1 MSDSVPILHATVS
14 PTMKILGVA
23 VGACLLVIALAMN
36 AHAAGP
42 TTPTPAP
49 GSELSESEVRALQG
63 PKGLSP
69 REAIKR
75 FTVADGLEV
84 RLVASEPLVRQPVSI
99 SFDDRGRLWV
109 LQYLQYPVPEG
120 LKPVAVDEYL
130 RTKYDR
136 RPDPPPKGPKGRDR
150 ITILE
155 DTDGDGVIDHS
166 KDFVADLNLA
176 SGFAIGYGGVF
187 VAQPPYLLFYR
198 DANGDDVPDGDPEVL
213 LTGFGMEDA
222 HAFANSLTWGPDG
235 WLYGAQ
241 GSTVSANIRGI
252 EFQQGI
258 WRYHPKTKKF
268 ELFAEGGGNTWGIDF
283 DRFGNLLAGGNT
295 LEPLCHHVQGAYYV
309 KGFGK
314 HGPLHNP
321 YSFGYFQPV
330 EHKGPFGGGLTGG
343 NVIYQGAAFP
353 ERFNNVCICPN
364 IRQNAVRWYPFETK
378 GTTFATLRGGD
389 FLVSSDPWFRP
400 VDLSVGPDGAVYV
413 ADWYDI
419 HLSHASPVNRSQWYM
434 PSREDGRIWRV
445 AVKGSNPDFKLHQPL
460 EKQSSLEL
468 VKLLDHPNSFPRR
481 ELWPILGERHD
492 RDLIPVLEKRFR
504 AATDEVKA
512 LEALWALYLS
522 GGFDNASSHDTT
534 ASDDTLVKHALGHPT
549 QSVRAW
555 TVRLL
560 GDTCQVTPEIAA
572 AFRQMAQSDSSPVV
586 RSQLAAT
593 AKRLSGMQALPII
606 ARLLSHD
613 EDVTDPHIPL
623 MIWWAIES
631 KAITDREEVLG
642 LFANPRSWHKPL
654 AREVVVERLAR
665 RYLAADDRGGYSACA
680 WLLDHAPTPAD
691 TERLVAGME
700 TQLAGRRFDH
710 VPSELTASLGKL
722 ADSGQP
728 SLAALCLVL
737 RLGRPEVWPK
747 LAAVA
752 KNRSAP
758 ETDRIKA
765 IRALAEAGPP
775 TGADDLLMLLEPR
788 EKDAVVDAT
797 LTALGQFHAD
807 SLGTRL
813 LERWSGL
820 SAKRRDRVVDALVSR
835 RAWTHQLLAAA
846 AAGRVDPKIVSIDQ
860 VRHMLLHGD
869 PVIAREVAA
878 RWGSIRS
885 TTPREKQGRI
895 NAISIVLT
903 KGPGH
908 ANEGHVLFTKHCALC
923 HRLFGEGNQ
932 VGPDLTAADRK
943 NLRVLLPNVV
953 DPSAVIRPEYR
964 AYNVVLHDGRIL
976 AGLLADSN
984 AETLTVLDAKNQ
996 RTVVKRADVEE
1007 LRSSELSLM
1016 PEDVLTPLNNQEI
1029 RDLFAY
1035 LRSK

>member
-1 MSDSVPILHATVS
+1 VPIAKVRF
-14 PTMKILGVA
+14 PAAWQFAG
-23 VGACLLVIALAMN
+23 LLIALGATTVM
-36 AHAAGP
+36 AAGVP
-42 TTPTPAP
+42 ATPSVP
-49 GSELSESEVRALQG
+49 GSELNEHEVRALQG
-63 PKGLSP
+63 PKALTP
-69 REAIKR
+69 QEAIKR

-84 RLVASEPLVRQPVSI
+84 RLVASEPFVRQPVSI
-99 SFDDRGRLWV
+99 TFDDRGRLWV

-155 DTDGDGVIDHS
+155 DTDGDGVMDHA
-166 KDFVADLNLA
+166 KDFVGGLNLA

-198 DANGDDVPDGDPEVL
+198 DANRDDVADGDPEVL

-241 GSTVSANIRGI
+241 GSTVTANIRGI

-283 DRFGNLLAGGNT
+283 DRFGNLFAGGNT
-295 LEPLCHHVQGAYYV
+295 LEPLCHHAQGAYYV

-343 NVIYQGAAFP
+343 NVVYQGAALP
-353 ERFNNVCICPN
+353 ERFNNVSICPN

-378 GTTFATLRGGD
+378 GTTFATRQGGD

-400 VDLSVGPDGAVYV
+400 VDLTVGPDGAVYV

-434 PSREDGRIWRV
+434 PSRDDGRIWRV
-445 AVKGSNPDFKLHQPL
+445 AVKGSKPDFKRREKLSQPL
-460 EKQSSLEL
+460 EKQSSADL
-468 VKLLDHPNSFPRR
+468 VKLLDDPSASRRR
-481 ELWPILGERHD
+481 ELWLVLGERHD
-492 RDLIPVLEKRFR
+492 RNLIPLLEKRFR

-512 LEALWALYLS
+512 LESLWALYES
-522 GGFDNASSHDTT
+522 GGLDNAFSEDRASSDT
-534 ASDDTLVKHALGHPT
+534 SLVKFALAHPG
-549 QSVRAW
+549 QSIRAW

-560 GDTCQVTPEIAA
+560 GDTCQVSPGILAE
-572 AFRQMAQSDSSPVV
+572 FRQMAASDPSPVV

-593 AKRLSGMQALPII
+593 AKRLSGVQALPIV
-606 ARLLSHD
+606 AQLLIHD
-613 EDVTDPHIPL
+613 EDAKDPHIPL

-631 KAITDREEVLG
+631 KAISDRDQVLG
-642 LFANPRSWHKPL
+642 LLADPKIWQRPL
-654 AREVVVERLAR
+654 VRDVMVERLAR
-665 RYLAADDRGGYSACA
+665 RYLAAADKRGYAACA
-680 WLLDHAPTPAD
+680 WLLDHAPTSAD
-691 TERLVAGME
+691 RERIVAGME

-710 VPSELTASLGKL
+710 VPPELMASLGKL
-722 ADSGQP
+722 AKSGQP
-728 SLAALCLVL
+728 SLASLCLVV
-737 RLGRPEVWPK
+737 RLGRTEVWPK
-747 LAAVA
+747 LVAVA
-752 KNRSAP
+752 KNRSASQA
-758 ETDRIKA
+758 DRIKA
-765 IRALAEAGPP
+765 IHALAEAGPP
-775 TGADDLLMLLEPR
+775 TCADELLALLDPHER
-788 EKDAVVDAT
+788 DVIVETA
-797 LTALGQFHAD
+797 LTALGQFHSD

-813 LERWSGL
+813 LERWPAL
-820 SAKRRDRVVDALVSR
+820 SPKRRDRVLDALVSR
-835 RAWTHQLLAAA
+835 RTWTHQLLAAV
-846 AAGRVDPKIVSIDQ
+846 AAGRVDSKIVSIDQ

-869 PVIAREVAA
+869 PAIAREVAA
-878 RWGSIRS
+878 RWGSVRS
-885 TTPREKQGRI
+885 TTPFEKQGRI

-908 ANEGHVLFTKHCALC
+908 ATEGHALFTKHCAIC
-923 HRLFGEGNQ
+923 HRLYGEGNQ

-943 NLRVLLPNVV
+943 DLRVLLPNVV

-984 AETLTVLDAKNQ
+984 NETLTVLDAKNQ
-996 RTVVKRADVEE
+996 RTVVKRSDVEE
-1007 LRSSELSLM
+1007 MRSSELSLM
-1016 PEDVLTPLNNQEI
+1016 PENVLTPLNNQEI

-1035 LRSK
+1035 LRSR

>member
-1 MSDSVPILHATVS
+1 MRGLPRHPARIARSQPV
-14 PTMKILGVA
+14 VA
-23 VGACLLVIALAMN
+23 AIALTI
-36 AHAAGP
+36 AALSKLAAADV
-42 TTPTPAP
+42 PAP
-49 GSELSESEVRALQG
+49 KPESALSESEVRALQG
-63 PKGLSP
+63 PKALSP
-69 REAIKR
+69 REAIKK

-120 LKPVAVDEYL
+120 LTPVAVDEYL

-150 ITILE
+150 LTILE
-155 DTDGDGVIDHS
+155 DTDGDGVMDHA
-166 KDFVADLNLA
+166 KDFIGGLNLA

-187 VAQPPYLLFYR
+187 IVQSPYLLFYP
-198 DANGDDVPDGDPEVL
+198 DANGDDVPDGAPEVL

-283 DRFGNLLAGGNT
+283 DRFGNLFAGGNT

-343 NVIYQGAAFP
+343 NVVYQGAAFP
-353 ERFNNVCICPN
+353 ERFDNVCIAPN

-378 GTTFATLRGGD
+378 GSTFATRQGGD

-400 VDLSVGPDGAVYV
+400 VDMTVGPDGALYV

-445 AVKGSNPDFKLHQPL
+445 AAKEAKPSNQSLASAKSPVGKLPDKL
-460 EKQSSLEL
+460 SASDL
-468 VKLLDHPNSFPRR
+468 VALLDHPNSFQRR
-481 ELWPILGERHD
+481 ELWPLLGAHPD
-492 RDLIPVLEKRFR
+492 RKLIPAFKERF
-504 AATDEVKA
+504 ASSTDEVKA
-512 LEALWALYLS
+512 LEALWAVYLC
-522 GGFDNASSHDTT
+522 GGFDDAFVEQAFSHP
-534 ASDDTLVKHALGHPT
+534 G
-549 QSVRAW
+549 QSIRAW
-555 TVRLL
+555 TIRLLADKCDVSDVLLQEFVRL
-560 GDTCQVTPEIAA
+560 AK
-572 AFRQMAQSDSSPVV
+572 SDPSCVV
-586 RSQLAAT
+586 RSQLACS
-593 AKRLSGMQALPII
+593 AKRLPGRQGLPIVAELI
-606 ARLLSHD
+606 QHD
-613 EDVTDPHIPL
+613 EDVRDPHVPL
-623 MIWWAIES
+623 LIWWAIES
-631 KAITDREEVLG
+631 KAVSDRDAVLA
-642 LFANPRSWHKPL
+642 LLKSPETWRSPIVRDVL
-654 AREVVVERLAR
+654 IERLAR
-665 RYLAADDRGGYSACA
+665 RYLAAGENGGYAACA
-680 WLLDHAPTPAD
+680 WLLDHAPAPSD
-691 TERLVAGME
+691 TERVVAGME
-700 TQLAGRRFDH
+700 TQLAGRRFDR
-710 VPSELTASLGKL
+710 VPPELAASLRMFTQNGT
-722 ADSGQP
+722 P
-728 SLAALCLVL
+728 SVATLCLAL
-737 RLGRPEVWPK
+737 RLGNAEVWPN
-747 LAAVA
+747 LASLA
-752 KNRSAP
+752 KNRGAP
-758 ETDRIKA
+758 QADRVKA

-775 TGADDLLMLLEPR
+775 TAAHELLPL
-788 EKDAVVDAT
+788 VDAREPDAIAEAV
-797 LTALGQFHAD
+797 LTALGQFKEE

-813 LERWSGL
+813 LEHWSEL
-820 SAKRRDRVVDALVSR
+820 SAKRRDRVIDALVSR
-835 RAWTHQLLAAA
+835 RSWTHQLLAAV

-860 VRHMLLHGD
+860 VRRMQLHGD
-869 PVIAREVAA
+869 PGIARDVTG
-878 RWGSIRS
+878 RWGSIRTS
-885 TTPREKQGRI
+885 TPREKQGRI
-895 NAISIVLT
+895 NAISILLT
-903 KGPGH
+903 KGSGHPQDGH
-908 ANEGHVLFTKHCALC
+908 ALFAKHCAIC
-923 HRLFGEGNQ
+923 HRLYGEGNQ

-943 NLRVLLPNVV
+943 DLRVLLPNVV
-953 DPSAVIRPEYR
+953 DPSAVIRPEFR

-984 AETLTVLDAKNQ
+984 SETITVLDAKNQ
-996 RTVVKRADVEE
+996 RTVIKRTDVEE
-1007 LRSSELSLM
+1007 LRPSEISLM
-1016 PEDVLTPLNNQEI
+1016 PENVLAPLNNQEI

>member
-1 MSDSVPILHATVS
+1 VRGLPRHPARIARSQPV
-14 PTMKILGVA
+14 VA
-23 VGACLLVIALAMN
+23 AIALTI
-36 AHAAGP
+36 AALSKLAAADV
-42 TTPTPAP
+42 PAP
-49 GSELSESEVRALQG
+49 KPESALSESEVRALQG
-63 PKGLSP
+63 PKALSP
-69 REAIKR
+69 REAIKK

-120 LKPVAVDEYL
+120 LTPVAVDEYL

-150 ITILE
+150 LTILE
-155 DTDGDGVIDHS
+155 DTDGDGVMDHA
-166 KDFVADLNLA
+166 KDFIGGLNLA

-187 VAQPPYLLFYR
+187 IVQSPYLLFYP
-198 DANGDDVPDGDPEVL
+198 DANGDDVPDGAPEVL

-283 DRFGNLLAGGNT
+283 DRFGNLFAGGNT

-343 NVIYQGAAFP
+343 NVVYQGAAFP
-353 ERFNNVCICPN
+353 ERFDNVCIAPN

-378 GTTFATLRGGD
+378 GSTFATRQGGD

-400 VDLSVGPDGAVYV
+400 VDMTVGPDGALYV

-445 AVKGSNPDFKLHQPL
+445 AAKEAKPSNQSLASAKSPVGKLPDKL
-460 EKQSSLEL
+460 SASDL
-468 VKLLDHPNSFPRR
+468 VALLDHPNSFQRR
-481 ELWPILGERHD
+481 ELWPLLGAHPD
-492 RDLIPVLEKRFR
+492 RKLIPAFKERF
-504 AATDEVKA
+504 ASSTDEVKA
-512 LEALWALYLS
+512 LEALWAVYLC
-522 GGFDNASSHDTT
+522 GGFDDAFVEQAFSHP
-534 ASDDTLVKHALGHPT
+534 G
-549 QSVRAW
+549 QSIRAW
-555 TVRLL
+555 TIRLLADKCDVSDVLLQEFVRL
-560 GDTCQVTPEIAA
+560 AK
-572 AFRQMAQSDSSPVV
+572 SDPSCVV
-586 RSQLAAT
+586 RSQLACS
-593 AKRLSGMQALPII
+593 AKRLPGRQGLPIVAELI
-606 ARLLSHD
+606 QHD
-613 EDVTDPHIPL
+613 EDVRDPHVPL
-623 MIWWAIES
+623 LIWWAIES
-631 KAITDREEVLG
+631 KAVSDRDAVLA
-642 LFANPRSWHKPL
+642 LLKSPETWRSPIVRDVL
-654 AREVVVERLAR
+654 IERLAR
-665 RYLAADDRGGYSACA
+665 RYLAAGENGGYAACA
-680 WLLDHAPTPAD
+680 WLLDHAPAPSD
-691 TERLVAGME
+691 TERVVAGME
-700 TQLAGRRFDH
+700 TQLAGRRFDR
-710 VPSELTASLGKL
+710 VPPELAASLRMFTQNGT
-722 ADSGQP
+722 P
-728 SLAALCLVL
+728 SVATLCLAL
-737 RLGRPEVWPK
+737 RLGNAEVWPN
-747 LAAVA
+747 LASLA
-752 KNRSAP
+752 KNRGAP
-758 ETDRIKA
+758 QADRVKA

-775 TGADDLLMLLEPR
+775 TAAHELLPL
-788 EKDAVVDAT
+788 VDAREPDAIAEAV
-797 LTALGQFHAD
+797 LTALGQFKEE

-813 LERWSGL
+813 LEHWSEL
-820 SAKRRDRVVDALVSR
+820 SAKRRDRVIDALVSR
-835 RAWTHQLLAAA
+835 RSWTHQLLAAV

-860 VRHMLLHGD
+860 VRRMQLHGD
-869 PVIAREVAA
+869 PGIARDVTG
-878 RWGSIRS
+878 RWGSIRTS
-885 TTPREKQGRI
+885 TPREKQGRI
-895 NAISIVLT
+895 NAISILLT
-903 KGPGH
+903 KGSGHPQDGH
-908 ANEGHVLFTKHCALC
+908 ALFAKHCAIC
-923 HRLFGEGNQ
+923 HRLYGEGNQ

-943 NLRVLLPNVV
+943 DLRVLLPNVV
-953 DPSAVIRPEYR
+953 DPSAVIRPEFR

-984 AETLTVLDAKNQ
+984 SETITVLDAKNQ
-996 RTVVKRADVEE
+996 RTVIKRTDVEE
-1007 LRSSELSLM
+1007 LRPSEISLM
-1016 PEDVLTPLNNQEI
+1016 PENVLAPLNNQEI

>member
-1 MSDSVPILHATVS
+1 M
-14 PTMKILGVA
+14 
-23 VGACLLVIALAMN
+23 VGASGAW
-36 AHAAGP
+36 AADA
-42 TTPTPAP
+42 PA
-49 GSELSESEVRALQG
+49 SEPKLSEGEVRALQG
-63 PKGLSP
+63 PKALTP
-69 REAIKR
+69 AEAIKR

-84 RLVASEPLVRQPVSI
+84 RLVASEPLVRQPISI

-150 ITILE
+150 VTILE
-155 DTDGDGVIDHS
+155 DTNGDGVMDHA
-166 KDFVADLNLA
+166 KDFLTGLNLA
-176 SGFAIGYGGVF
+176 SGMALGYGGVF
-187 VAQPPYLLFYR
+187 IAQPPYLLFYR

-241 GSTVSANIRGI
+241 GSTVTANIRGI

-258 WRYHPKTKKF
+258 WRYHPRTKKF

-283 DRFGNLLAGGNT
+283 DRFGNLFAGGNT

-343 NVIYQGAAFP
+343 CVIYQSAALP
-353 ERFNNVCICPN
+353 KRFNNVCIAPN

-378 GTTFATLRGGD
+378 ESTFATRQGGD
-389 FLVSSDPWFRP
+389 FLISSDPWFRP
-400 VDLSVGPDGAVYV
+400 VDMLVGPDGAVYV

-434 PSREDGRIWRV
+434 PSRDDGRIWRV
-445 AVKGSNPDFKLHQPL
+445 SAKGAKPATLPGSAARSQPL
-460 EKQSSLEL
+460 GKPPDQLSANDI
-468 VKLLDHPNSFPRR
+468 VGLLDYPNAWQRR
-481 ELWPILGERHD
+481 ELWPILGKRP
-492 RDLIPVLEKRFR
+492 RPKLVPVLRERFDS
-504 AATDEVKA
+504 ANDEIKS

-522 GGFDNASSHDTT
+522 GGFGDAFALRALSHP
-534 ASDDTLVKHALGHPT
+534 G
-549 QSVRAW
+549 QSIRAW

-560 GDTCQVTPEIAA
+560 CDACRVSDTLAA
-572 AFRQMAQSDSSPVV
+572 ALARLAKTDPSPVV
-586 RSQLAAT
+586 RSQLAAS
-593 AKRLSGMQALPII
+593 AKRLPATQSLPIVAQLI
-606 ARLLSHD
+606 RHD
-613 EDVTDPHIPL
+613 EDVRDLHIPL
-623 MIWWAIES
+623 LIWWTIES
-631 KAITDREEVLG
+631 KAVSDRDAVLA
-642 LFANPRSWHKPL
+642 LFDSPKTWQRPL
-654 AREVVVERLAR
+654 VRDFLIERLAR
-665 RYLAADDRGGYSACA
+665 RYLAAGDQGGYSACA

-691 TERLVAGME
+691 TERIVAGME
-700 TQLAGRRFDH
+700 TQLAGRKLDR
-710 VPSELTASLGKL
+710 VPPTLVASLKKL
-722 ADSGQP
+722 ADRPNP
-728 SLAALCLVL
+728 STSALCLVL
-737 RLGRPEVWPK
+737 RMGGAEAWPK
-747 LAAVA
+747 L
-752 KNRSAP
+752 SARVKDP
-758 ETDRIKA
+758 KQPLVERLKA
-765 IRALAEAGPP
+765 IHAIADASPPGSAAE
-775 TGADDLLMLLEPR
+775 LLSLVTPR
-788 EKDAVVDAT
+788 EPDAIVDAA
-797 LTALGQFHAD
+797 LTALGQFHED
-807 SLGTRL
+807 SIGARL
-813 LERWSGL
+813 LERWHGL
-820 SAKRRDRVVDALVSR
+820 SAKRRDRAIDALVSR
-835 RAWTHQLLAAA
+835 KTWTHQLLAAVA
-846 AAGRVDPKIVSIDQ
+846 GGRVDPIIVSVDQ

-869 PVIAREVAA
+869 PAIAREVTA
-878 RWGSIRS
+878 RWGSIRA

-895 NAISIVLT
+895 NAISILLT

-908 ANEGHVLFTKHCALC
+908 SLNGHVLFTKHCAIC
-923 HRLFGEGNQ
+923 HRLYGEGNQ
-932 VGPDLTAADRK
+932 IGPDLTAADRK
-943 NLRVLLPNVV
+943 DLRVLLPNVV
-953 DPSAVIRPEYR
+953 DPSAVIRPEFR

-984 AETLTVLDAKNQ
+984 NEILTVLDAKNQ

-1007 LRSSELSLM
+1007 LKPSEQSLM
-1016 PEDVLTPLNNQEI
+1016 PENVLAPLDNQEI

>member
-1 MSDSVPILHATVS
+1 MMLQSRPIFCSAMSSTKPLMRRLAGAGLLTVILATNIRA
-14 PTMKILGVA
+14 TDA
-23 VGACLLVIALAMN
+23 
-36 AHAAGP
+36 
-42 TTPTPAP
+42 PTPA
-49 GSELSESEVRALQG
+49 GELSESEVRALQG
-63 PKGLSP
+63 PKALSP
-69 REAIKR
+69 SEAIKR
-75 FTVADGLEV
+75 FTIADGLEV

-109 LQYLQYPVPEG
+109 LQYLQYPVPQG

-155 DTDGDGVIDHS
+155 DTDGDGVMDHS
-166 KDFVADLNLA
+166 KDFVAGLNLA
-176 SGFAIGYGGVF
+176 SGFALGYGGVF

-283 DRFGNLLAGGNT
+283 DRFGNLFAGGNT

-353 ERFNNVCICPN
+353 ERFNDVCIAPN

-378 GTTFATLRGGD
+378 GTTFATRQGGD

-400 VDLSVGPDGAVYV
+400 VDLLVGPEGAVYV

-434 PSREDGRIWRV
+434 PSRDDGRIWRV
-445 AVKGSNPDFKLHQPL
+445 AAKGAKPPSHSRATGTSLPL
-460 EKQSSLEL
+460 GKPLQKMSPTEL
-468 VKLLDHPNSFPRR
+468 VGLLDHPNAWQRR
-481 ELWPILGERHD
+481 ELWQILGEREDHA
-492 RDLIPVLEKRFR
+492 LVPALEERFASAR
-504 AATDEVKA
+504 DEVKA
-512 LEALWALYLS
+512 LEALWAIYLS
-522 GGFDNASSHDTT
+522 GGL
-534 ASDDTLVKHALGHPT
+534 DDAFAERALAHPG

-560 GDTCQVTPEIAA
+560 ADKCAV
-572 AFRQMAQSDSSPVV
+572 SDQLSGELVRLAKSDPSAVV
-586 RSQLAAT
+586 RSQLACS
-593 AKRLSGMQALPII
+593 AKRLPGKQGLAIVAELIQ
-606 ARLLSHD
+606 HG
-613 EDVTDPHIPL
+613 EDAHDPHIPL
-623 MIWWAIES
+623 LIWWAIES
-631 KAITDREEVLG
+631 KSLSDRDAVLA
-642 LFANPRSWHKPL
+642 LLANPETWRKPL
-654 AREVVVERLAR
+654 VQDVLVERMAR
-665 RYLAADDRGGYSACA
+665 RFLAAGDKGGHSACA
-680 WLLDHAPTPAD
+680 WLLDHAPTAAD
-691 TERLVAGME
+691 SERIVAGME
-700 TQLAGRRFDH
+700 TQLAGQRFDH
-710 VPSELTASLGKL
+710 VPPELSASLRRL
-722 ADSGQP
+722 SQNFRP
-728 SLAALCLVL
+728 SPAVLCLSLRLGNTEAWPQLAAL
-737 RLGRPEVWPK
+737 
-747 LAAVA
+747 A
-752 KNRSAP
+752 KNLSAP
-758 ETDRIKA
+758 QADRLKA

-775 TGADDLLMLLEPR
+775 ATTDELLPLVDSREPDAIAD
-788 EKDAVVDAT
+788 AA
-797 LTALGQFHAD
+797 LTALARFTTE
-807 SLGTRL
+807 SLGSRL
-813 LERWSGL
+813 LERWPGL
-820 SAKRRDRVVDALVSR
+820 SAARRDRVVDALVSR
-835 RAWTHQLLAAA
+835 RSWTRQLLAAV
-846 AAGRVDPKIVSIDQ
+846 AAGRVDTKLVSIDQ
-860 VRHMLLHGD
+860 VRHMQLHGD
-869 PVIAREVAA
+869 PAIAREVAS

-895 NAISIVLT
+895 NAISILLT

-908 ANEGHVLFTKHCALC
+908 APEGHALFTKHCAIC
-923 HRLFGEGNQ
+923 HRLYGEGNQ
-932 VGPDLTAADRK
+932 IGPDLTAADRK

-953 DPSAVIRPEYR
+953 DPSAVIRPEFR

-984 AETLTVLDAKNQ
+984 HETLTMLDAKNQ
-996 RTVVKRADVEE
+996 RTVIKRTDVEE
-1007 LRSSELSLM
+1007 LRASELSLM
-1016 PEDVLTPLNNQEI
+1016 PENVLAPLSNQDI